1 MWNGQCGVILSKNTD
16 ITDAHGW
23 DFSRIG
29 YSCASKGKSVET
41 EHVMFTF
48 TLAGRGMALRFTQG
62 VASLALG
69 YGGHWAFSPL
79 GQFRYSSE
87 PCGTDSFAC
96 GAQHI
101 CGNQGDLWET
111 LCADG
116 AKNWRVICFPTDRRS
131 TQKQKGNTIGVC
143 ILRTRISRILRMTT
157 ERKHRRCL
165 ISHE

>member
-1 MWNGQCGVILSKNTD
+1 MDFNIESRSTQMPCGVILSKNTD

-48 TLAGRGMALRFTQG
+48 ALAGRGMALRFTQG

-79 GQFRYSSE
+79 RLTGMNRAS
-87 PCGTDSFAC
+87 
-96 GAQHI
+96 HI
-101 CGNQGDLWET
+101 LGMRKIRL
-111 LCADG
+111 
-116 AKNWRVICFPTDRRS
+116 RS
-131 TQKQKGNTIGVC
+131 TGPEGHQK
-143 ILRTRISRILRMTT
+143 
-157 ERKHRRCL
+157 RKN
-165 ISHE
+165 